1 MYNQMKA
8 LLIPASK
15 QPPWWISF
23 LQTMNPRKHVTV
35 WLISPTANFE
45 PHELFS
51 SKCHTQWVVIS
62 FSWTVVKALHTEA
75 SKKENWKNDNLEVGK
90 KQELLQS
97 HSRRYAGIFLLACLY
112 LTFCKLQ
119 SFQLLAF
126 AVFLLKFS
134 WFIFIVFYQ
143 DEKPKMNREGGKTGN
158 STVSLIFF

>member
-23 LQTMNPRKHVTV
+23 PQTINPCKHVTIS
-35 WLISPTANFE
+35 LISPTANFE
-45 PHELFS
+45 PHELSS
-51 SKCHTQWVVIS
+51 SKCHTQWVAIS
-62 FSWTVVKALHTEA
+62 FSWTIVKALHTEA

-90 KQELLQS
+90 KHELLQN
-97 HSRRYAGIFLLACLY
+97 HSRRNTGIFLLICLY

-126 AVFLLKFS
+126 TVFMLKFS

-143 DEKPKMNREGGKTGN
+143 DEKPKMNREGGKREI
-158 STVSLIFF
+158 VL